1 MRKITQRLI
10 VIATLLFLFQSL
22 VQPVLADGE
31 IKPEG
36 EDDQTYFQIIRKAG
50 PNIILQYARLGI
62 DVVKAAEFAMIH
74 CDKGETNV
82 EQLKSANIG
91 D

>member
-1 MRKITQRLI
+1 MDRLQKHI
-10 VIATLLFLFQSL
+10 MSAMDGLTF
-22 VQPVLADGE
+22 LADGE

-36 EDDQTYFQIIRKAG
+36 EDDKTYFQIIQKAG

-62 DVVKAAEFAMIH
+62 DVMKAAEFATSH
-74 CDKGETNV
+74 CKKGQTENGK
-82 EQLKSANIG
+82 QLKSANIG